1 LDSTSVHERRIV
13 WAFWIACGLTAV
25 GAIVPFVL
33 GGTSSRMNGVVLP
46 YALGAIALGACAVL
60 HRRGRLTITALY
72 FLASLAIVYG
82 MLAMIAVPVRLAVV
96 GTCPP
101 EPVRCALG
109 LERPLTSAE
118 DTAMSF
124 AIGMGI
130 VAILTAFFGLVVLY
144 RQTAIGPL
152 TPRARR
158 IDAVAP
164 TATEAA
170 PTPAAPP
177 STPVVAEREPVIPRP
192 EPELELPPP
201 AEELELPAPAEA
213 LELPAPAAE
222 AATHENDGSAASPAR
237 RNPRRR
243 RASRTTPDSPPP
255 PNIDP

>member
-1 LDSTSVHERRIV
+1 
-13 WAFWIACGLTAV
+13 
-25 GAIVPFVL
+25 
-33 GGTSSRMNGVVLP
+33 MNGVVLP
-46 YALGAIALGACAVL
+46 FALGAIALGACAVL

-170 PTPAAPP
+170 PTRAAPP
-177 STPVVAEREPVIPRP
+177 SKPVVEPEPEPVIPKP

-222 AATHENDGSAASPAR
+222 ATTHENYGSAASPAR

-243 RASRTTPDSPPP
+243 SASRTTPDSPPA